1 MTLIFGHRGAA
12 GSYPENTMSSF
23 IAAYQAGAD
32 GIELDVQMTKDGELV
47 VIHDETVD
55 RTTDGSGYVGE
66 LLLSDILKLDASYTF
81 SQYTGQ
87 VKIPTLEEVLKWVA
101 TLPSFLIN
109 IELKNG
115 IIEYPMI
122 EERTIELVQKFNL
135 EKRTIISS
143 FNHYSLVKCAELSGE
158 IETAIL
164 YMEGLYKPWEYAKDV
179 GASGM
184 HPYYYAVNRGI
195 IENSKLHQV
204 AVRPFTVNE
213 EKIMIDLIKNDYS
226 AFITDFPDRAVEQR
240 KKYKQKE

>member
-12 GSYPENTMSSF
+12 GTYPENTMSSF
-23 IAAYQAGAD
+23 IAAYHAGAD

-55 RTTDGSGYVGE
+55 RTTDGSGFVKE
-66 LLLSDILKLDASYTF
+66 MLLSDILKLDASFTF
-81 SQYTGQ
+81 SQFIGEAR
-87 VKIPTLEEVLKWVA
+87 IPTLEEVLKWVA
-101 TLPSFLIN
+101 TLPSFIIN

-143 FNHYSLVKCAELSGE
+143 FNHYSLAKCAELSGE
-158 IETAIL
+158 IDTAIL
-164 YMEGLYKPWEYAKDV
+164 YMEGLYKPWDYAKQV
-179 GASGM
+179 GASGL
-184 HPYYYAVNRGI
+184 HPHLYAVNREI

-204 AVRPFTVNE
+204 SVRPFTVNE
-213 EKIMIDLIKNDYS
+213 EKVMINLMKNECT

-240 KKYKQKE
+240 EKYKRKE